1 MAKLNRKKV
10 LLLKKE
16 TSYGSSPSLS
26 GSSVGGMQHSL
37 AVIISPS
44 TTSEFTVKLQGY
56 SNQDG
61 GSNRF
66 RINWYETQS
75 TLTVFEIGA

>member
-1 MAKLNRKKV
+1 
-10 LLLKKE
+10 
-16 TSYGSSPSLS
+16 
-26 GSSVGGMQHSL
+26 MQDSL